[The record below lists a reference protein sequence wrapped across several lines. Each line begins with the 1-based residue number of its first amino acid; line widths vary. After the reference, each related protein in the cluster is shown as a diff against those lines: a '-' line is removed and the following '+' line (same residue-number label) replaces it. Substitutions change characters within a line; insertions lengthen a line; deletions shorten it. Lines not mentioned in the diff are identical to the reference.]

1 MAFEHATAEDL
12 YPLAMK
18 DTAKNYFV
26 CYSINNHQSYAAVWQ
41 LKEDDKPIIGVFLRK
56 TGIVQ
61 IIQEPGIIIENYK
74 DDLALLLG
82 KTPWKQAFVTTPLKM
97 LIQGMQVESRVHDG
111 AFIAACTPKQ
121 YRPRILLS
129 EKLAKNGLSN
139 IDLTVNGLTIKEL
152 TIDDLD
158 DVIAIYLEV
167 FKGFASYDYMVEKLK
182 SGRGRAFGGYA
193 DGNLVTVAQSDYEC
207 SDTAIVVGVATRI
220 AAQGKGFGRICFE
233 HLCNQLILK
242 DKKTLYL
249 QYDAPI
255 AGALYKSLGFEIV
268 EQIFHVEKIEEVNR

>member
-1 MAFEHATAEDL
+1 MAFEHAVAEEL

-56 TGIVQ
+56 TGIIQ
-61 IIQEPGIIIENYK
+61 IIYEPGINIENYK
-74 DDLALLLG
+74 EDLAILLD
-82 KTPWKQAFVTTPLKM
+82 KIPWKQAYVTTPLKL
-97 LIQGMQVESRVHDG
+97 LIQSMQVDSIVHDG
-111 AFIAACTPKQ
+111 AFIAACTPEQ
-121 YRPRILLS
+121 YRPRNLLY
-129 EKLAKNGLSN
+129 EKSTLKEQAD
-139 IDLTVNGLTIKEL
+139 IELTINNLTLKEL
-152 TIDDLD
+152 TVDDLD

-167 FKGFASYDYMVEKLK
+167 FKGFASFDYMVEKLK
-182 SGRGRAFGGYA
+182 SGRGRAIGGYV
-193 DGNLVTVAQSDYEC
+193 DGKLVTVAQSDYE
-207 SDTAIVVGVATRI
+207 SDDSAIIVGVATRI
-220 AAQGKGFGRICFE
+220 AAQGKGYGRNCFE

-249 QYDAPI
+249 QYDAPV

>member
-1 MAFEHATAEDL
+1 MAFERATAEEL

-26 CYSINNHQSYAAVWQ
+26 CYSINNRQSYAAVWQ

-74 DDLALLLG
+74 EDLATLLG
-82 KTPWKQAFVTTPLKM
+82 KTPWKQAFVTTPLMM
-97 LIQGMQVESRVHDG
+97 LIQGMQVETRVHDG
-111 AFIAACTPKQ
+111 AFIAACTPEQ
-121 YRPRILLS
+121 YHPRFLLS
-129 EKLAKNGLSN
+129 EKPSEKEQSNINLTGNGLA
-139 IDLTVNGLTIKEL
+139 IKEL
-152 TIDDLD
+152 TVDDLD

-182 SGRGRAFGGYA
+182 SGRGRAIGGYV
-193 DGNLVTVAQSDYEC
+193 DGKLVTVAQSDYES
-207 SDTAIVVGVATRI
+207 SDSAIVVGVATRI
-220 AAQGKGFGRICFE
+220 AEQGKGYGRHCFE
-233 HLCNQLILK
+233 HLCNHLILK
-242 DKKTLYL
+242 DRKTLYL
-249 QYDAPI
+249 QYDAPV

>member
-1 MAFEHATAEDL
+1 MAFERTTAEAL

-41 LKEDDKPIIGVFLRK
+41 LKKDDKPIIGVFLRK

-61 IIQEPGIIIENYK
+61 IIQEPGSNIENYK

-82 KTPWKQAFVTTPLKM
+82 KTPWKQAFVTTPLKN
-97 LIQGMQVESRVHDG
+97 LLVGMQVGSRVHDG
-111 AFIAACTPKQ
+111 AFIASCTPER
-121 YRPRILLS
+121 YNPRVTLF
-129 EKLAKNGLSN
+129 EKATIQGLS
-139 IDLTVNGLTIKEL
+139 IKEL
-152 TIDDLD
+152 AIDDLD

-167 FKGFASYDYMVEKLK
+167 FKGFASYDYMVEKIK
-182 SGRGRAFGGYA
+182 TGRGRAIGGYV
-193 DGNLVTVAQSDYEC
+193 DGKLVTVSQSDYE
-207 SDTAIVVGVATRI
+207 SSGSAIVVGVATRI
-220 AAQGKGFGRICFE
+220 AAQGKGYGRICFE
-233 HLCNQLILK
+233 HLCDQLILR

-249 QYDAPI
+249 QYDAPV
-255 AGALYKSLGFEIV
+255 AGALYKSLGFQIV

>member
-1 MAFEHATAEDL
+1 MAFEHATAEAL
-12 YPLAMK
+12 YPLAIK

-26 CYSINNHQSYAAVWQ
+26 CYSINNHQTYAAVWQ

-74 DDLALLLG
+74 DDLATLLG
-82 KTPWKQAFVTTPLKM
+82 ITPWKQAFVTTPLKM
-97 LIQGMQVESRVHDG
+97 LIQGMQVESRVHEG
-111 AFIAACTPKQ
+111 AYIAACTPEQ
-121 YRPRILLS
+121 YRPRNLLY
-129 EKLAKNGLSN
+129 EKSTKKEQSN
-139 IDLTVNGLTIKEL
+139 IDMAVNGLTIKEL
-152 TIDDLD
+152 TVDDLD

-182 SGRGRAFGGYA
+182 SGRGRAIGGYV
-193 DGNLVTVAQSDYEC
+193 DGKLVTVAQSDYER
-207 SDTAIVVGVATRI
+207 SDSAIIVGVATRI
-220 AAQGKGFGRICFE
+220 AAQGKGYGRICFE

-242 DKKTLYL
+242 DRKTLYL
-249 QYDAPI
+249 QYDAPV